1 MGVIPKKTNL
11 FCMEDLVKFDKVNN
25 LFEVL
30 NEVNFEDIKMESD
43 YLYLFR
49 LEIYTANVY

>member
-1 MGVIPKKTNL
+1 
-11 FCMEDLVKFDKVNN
+11 MEDLVKFDKVNN
-25 LFEVL
+25 LFEVP

-43 YLYLFR
+43 YSYLFR

>member
-1 MGVIPKKTNL
+1 
-11 FCMEDLVKFDKVNN
+11 MEDLVKFDKVNN
-25 LFEVL
+25 LFEVP